1 MEEKQMIKK
10 LFGTTALAGLVCTAV
25 GSAPIYA
32 ETISTGAVP
41 PSLTINGNSIVNTY
55 FGNQKVRQNGRGG
68 PQPHIAID
76 VSDLYFTALGR
87 AANGLEYM
95 YKVNFQ
101 AYAGSNPTVSQ
112 NYIQFKGK
120 FGTVQ
125 LGMTVGPEDFAIVDA
140 GKVIGGTGGFD
151 GGYSNVFNVSAGV
164 MRGNDIVGDTG
175 NATKIVYISPE
186 VMGWQFSIAYTPSTA
201 RQGDDKLDN
210 QTGKGADVLPGNRGL
225 YSGMYNTADYHPFGL
240 RNVAIGI
247 TYRKEI
253 GKWSY
258 TLSGAGLT
266 EKSYYNALDA
276 GAQRFSMQNA
286 KAYQLG
292 FLVGYESWRF
302 GAGWLDNGKSRLP
315 REDNFKMRSVS
326 LDTMNRG
333 NAGKAWNL
341 GVGYVMGAYQL
352 GASYQRTDRKTDA
365 INKAASDV
373 YTATVDVTPLQG
385 LKFGGEVNY
394 IRTTTN
400 ANMVAREQRIL
411 DVASKQYRRANGN
424 NSGVVAVVTT
434 KIAF

>member
-1 MEEKQMIKK
+1 MIKT
-10 LFGTTALAGLVCTAV
+10 LLGTTALVGLAFVTM
-25 GSAPIYA
+25 GSVPVYA
-32 ETISTGAVP
+32 ETISTGAIP

-55 FGNQKVRQNGRGG
+55 FANQKVRQNGRGG

-87 AANGLEYM
+87 AANGLEYA

-101 AYAGSNPTVSQ
+101 AYAGSNPTISQ

-151 GGYSNVFNVSAGV
+151 GGYNNVYNTSAGV
-164 MRGNDIVGDTG
+164 MRGNDIVGDSG

-186 VMGWQFSIAYTPSTA
+186 MIGWQFSIAYTPSTA
-201 RQGDDKLDN
+201 RQGDDKMDN

-225 YSGMYNTADYHPFGL
+225 YNISGYQPFGL
-240 RNVAIGI
+240 SNIAIGI

-266 EKSYYNALDA
+266 EKSYYNGLNSD
-276 GAQRFSMQNA
+276 GTRFQLQNA

-292 FLVGYESWRF
+292 FLVGYDSWRF

-315 REDNFKMRSVS
+315 RTDNFVMQGKKNVN

-341 GVGYVMGAYQL
+341 GLGYIMGAYQFA
-352 GASYQRTDRKTDA
+352 GSYQRTDRKTDA
-365 INKAASDV
+365 VNNANSDV

-385 LKFGGEVNY
+385 LKVSGEVSY
-394 IRTTTN
+394 IRTRTN
-400 ANMVAREQRIL
+400 ANMVTREQAFI
-411 DVASKQYRRANGN
+411 DGAASKPWQRANGN
-424 NSGVVAVVTT
+424 NSGAVAVVTT